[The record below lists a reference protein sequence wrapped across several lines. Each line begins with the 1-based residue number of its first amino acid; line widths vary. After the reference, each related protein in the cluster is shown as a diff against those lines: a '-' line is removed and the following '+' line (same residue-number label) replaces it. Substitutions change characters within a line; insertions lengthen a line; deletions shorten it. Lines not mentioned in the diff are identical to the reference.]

1 MSNSEHH
8 VTIRTVLPSA
18 TGTFATVVEAIAAA
32 GGAVDGADLVTSG
45 QDEVTRDFTVSVGDE
60 EGASAVIGALET
72 LDGVSVRSVRD
83 RVILRHEGGKI
94 GMRNRV
100 PVSTRDDLAMA
111 YTPGVARVCMAI
123 HDAPEKAWDYTI
135 KANSVMVV
143 SDGSSVVGQG
153 DLGAQAALPAVEAKA
168 LFLRRLAGI
177 DAFPLP
183 IAERDITRL
192 ADIIERLSSV
202 FAGIHLTD
210 MAGSRSFELLR
221 EFRSRKLGIPIFH
234 DDQEG
239 TAAAILAALSNGLR
253 CVGKTIEDS
262 TIVVSGLG
270 AGGTSTVR
278 ILVAAGAG
286 TVIAADS
293 EGAIHTGRS
302 DLSEDAA
309 WVAENTNPDG
319 RTEDLR
325 GLLAGADAL
334 VGLSAPSIVTA
345 DDIRTMAPDPVVL
358 AMAWPRPEI
367 SIAEAAG
374 VAAVYGSG
382 RPEDP
387 NQITSSLAYPGIWKG
402 VLSCRAQRIDQQM
415 VLAASRAI
423 AASCGTAMSEDYV
436 VPSVLSAELVDRVA
450 DAVRATAEATG
461 SARAAG

>member
-1 MSNSEHH
+1 MSNSEHSI
-8 VTIRTVLPSA
+8 TIRTVLPAA
-18 TGTFATVVEAIAAA
+18 TGTFATVVEAIADTGA
-32 GGAVDGADLVTSG
+32 AVDGADLVLSR
-45 QDEVTRDFTVSVGDE
+45 QDEVTRDFTVSVSGDD
-60 EGASAVIGALET
+60 GAAGVVAALEK
-72 LDGVSVRSVRD
+72 LDGVSVESVKD
-83 RVILRHEGGKI
+83 RVVLLHEGGKI

-100 PVSTRDDLAMA
+100 PVSSRDDLAMA

-123 HDAPEKAWDYTI
+123 HDEPEKAWDYTI

-153 DLGAQAALPAVEAKA
+153 DLGADAALPAVEAKA

-183 IAERDITRL
+183 IVERDITKL

-210 MAGSRSFELLR
+210 IAGSRSFELLR

-253 CVGKTIEDS
+253 CSGKTIEDS

-270 AGGTSTVR
+270 AGGMSTAR

-286 TVIAADS
+286 TVLAADS

-302 DLSEDAA
+302 DLGEDAA

-319 RTEDLR
+319 RTDDVR
-325 GLLAGADAL
+325 GLLAGADAF
-334 VGLSAPSIVTA
+334 VGLSAPGIISA
-345 DDIRTMAPDPVVL
+345 DDIRTMAADPVVL
-358 AMAWPRPEI
+358 AMAWPEPEI
-367 SIAEAAG
+367 SITEAAG

-423 AASCGTAMSEDYV
+423 ASSCGTAMCSDYV
-436 VPSVLSAELVDRVA
+436 VPSVLSDELVDRVA
-450 DAVRATAEATG
+450 DAVRTTAEQTG
-461 SARAAG
+461 SARS